1 MATPRQA
8 GMLKKERQKTM
19 SKSLVQFFR
28 ETRQE
33 SAKVTWPNRKETVTT
48 TVVVFIMIFV
58 MAMILLVTD
67 GVIAAGVKFI
77 LELGA

>member
-1 MATPRQA
+1 
-8 GMLKKERQKTM
+8 M

-58 MAMILLVTD
+58 MSMILLVVD
-67 GVIAAGVKFI
+67 GAISTAIKFI
-77 LELGA
+77 LGSGA